1 MDRRALP
8 GLGEALGALGRLA
21 VNLERVLPAIVNGL
35 RARELT
41 IAFAE
46 SCTGGELA
54 AHLTTVPG
62 SSNVVVGSAVCYQIA
77 AKHKILGLDFVTE
90 ENVVSLRTAKAMAL
104 AAQRIFGSDIG
115 VATTG
120 YLDTDNPHA
129 FWAMC
134 GPVLNDPLKMQHID
148 GWRIDFDQ
156 ADRREFNREML
167 VDAVMEGLTLFR
179 KEVSDG

>member
-1 MDRRALP
+1 M
-8 GLGEALGALGRLA
+8 
-21 VNLERVLPAIVNGL
+21 NLQQALPAIVNGL

-46 SCTGGELA
+46 SCTGGQLA

-90 ENVVSLRTAKAMAL
+90 ENVVSLETATTMAL
-104 AAQRIFGSDIG
+104 AAQRIFESDIG

-129 FWAMC
+129 YWAMC
-134 GPVLNDPLKMQHID
+134 GPHLNDPIKIQHRD
-148 GWRIDFDQ
+148 GWRIDLPSDTPR
-156 ADRREFNREML
+156 DFNREKVVL
-167 VDAVMEGLTLFR
+167 AVMEGLTIWA
-179 KEVSDG
+179 KEKKDG